1 MNENLS
7 QHVYWKRISF
17 IVMIVNILILG
28 YLLILAYYNR
38 LATDDNTF
46 SMIIREN
53 GIVGFVDQMYNSWQ
67 GRFTGFFV
75 LGFFYK
81 LFHLTESLFYG
92 TVILSGLGIFSIFRL
107 FKTLLP
113 DLRNGEAFNIAFLFF
128 NILVLSAFDFHTF
141 FWLCATIY
149 YLATFALI
157 MLLTELIS
165 KKRSL
170 ASYFLVALFSFYVG
184 GAAEHIGSVFI
195 IIAGIYMLYIYYQ
208 NEFKA
213 STFYQTTFQKLLIS
227 ILFTSIAFLILF
239 VAPGNESRKI
249 YFEQP
254 SVLMFF
260 PYSIIVFVK
269 LLIFITIKSY
279 YFLFLFPI
287 AFLLGNSYQ
296 KLLNHDNSY
305 HADVFQKI
313 SIKWLT
319 LILLAILYLSVLPG
333 VYAISDIFPVRA
345 GVHISFLVLLYV
357 GIIGFVFGL
366 RSKKTPSKKVFVQSL
381 GALSILA
388 FLVISFIIRETP
400 RVKKYAESDK
410 NRVDFLIQQKKA
422 GNESLLELEPLF
434 DPSYEN
440 SSSKLID
447 WMGLE
452 KIKNYP
458 GLRYRQMYYR
468 EPFNINEI
476 SEDQNEWRNNA
487 LKEAYKLPFD
497 VKVKPVD

>member
-1 MNENLS
+1 MKDVFSYINSSKPIFKVILL
-7 QHVYWKRISF
+7 
-17 IVMIVNILILG
+17 VNILILV
-28 YLLILAYYNR
+28 YFIILAYYNR

-46 SMIIREN
+46 SIIVKEN
-53 GIVGFVDQMYNSWQ
+53 GIVGFVDQMYSSWQ
-67 GRFTGFFV
+67 GRFTGFFA

-92 TVILSGLGIFSIFRL
+92 TVILSGLGIFSILRL

-113 DLRNGEAFNIAFLFF
+113 DLRNGEALNIAFLFF

-149 YLATFALI
+149 YLVTFALI
-157 MLLTELIS
+157 LLLTELIS
-165 KKRSL
+165 KKRNFI
-170 ASYFLVALFSFYVG
+170 SYFLIAFFSFYIG

-195 IIAGIYMLYIYYQ
+195 VIAGLVALYIYYQ
-208 NEFKA
+208 NKFKA
-213 STFYQTTFQKLLIS
+213 STFYQTTFQKLLVS
-227 ILFTSIAFLILF
+227 ILFTAIAFLILF
-239 VAPGNESRKI
+239 AAPGNESRKI

-296 KLLNHDNSY
+296 KLLNHDNTY

-366 RSKKTPSKKVFVQSL
+366 RSKKTPSRKVFVQAL

-410 NRVDFLIQQKKA
+410 KRIEFLIQKKNA

-440 SSSKLID
+440 SLSKLID
-447 WMGLE
+447 WIGLE

-468 EPFNINEI
+468 EPLNINEI
-476 SEDQNEWRNNA
+476 SEDQNEWRNTGIKN
-487 LKEAYKLPFD
+487 AYKLPFD
-497 VKVKPVD
+497 VKIKPGD